1 MTILF
6 NVALQKGS
14 WIELLTKKNLQAN
27 CDPFP
32 TEFFVFSTPFI
43 NLPIVN
49 LWWINSAIPTRSM
62 HKRHPPGFS
71 ASLALKFWSFWSIQP
86 WKKAADDSRW
96 WKNGVITCY
105 NPYKWPYIW
114 VTGVITLLMELIFLM
129 KKVGNHQVI
138 WINISQLQRCS
149 PMIVS
154 INIMSYFSESP
165 SSQSH
170 VFSCETWSS
179 WLVKETRLNVLVPV
193 TSHILRGILFTPIK
207 QHRDRLTQQNPC
219 FSRTRAGKTKK
230 HNECVWEW
238 YQV

>member
-1 MTILF
+1 MIPSQLNFLF
-6 NVALQKGS
+6 FLY
-14 WIELLTKKNLQAN
+14 
-27 CDPFP
+27 
-32 TEFFVFSTPFI
+32 TPFI
-43 NLPIVN
+43 NLPNGEPVVN
-49 LWWINSAIPTRSM
+49 KEISLWCKKTQRSPRGQCTSATHQDFRLHWP
-62 HKRHPPGFS
+62 
-71 ASLALKFWSFWSIQP
+71 WSFGRFGQFRN
-86 WKKAADDSRW
+86 SRW
-96 WKNGVITCY
+96 WKNGIITCY
-105 NPYKWPYIW
+105 NPYKWPYKW

-138 WINISQLQRCS
+138 WRNISQLQSCS
-149 PMIVS
+149 TMIVS

-170 VFSCETWSS
+170 VFSCETWSP

-207 QHRDRLTQQNPC
+207 QHRDRLTRQNPC